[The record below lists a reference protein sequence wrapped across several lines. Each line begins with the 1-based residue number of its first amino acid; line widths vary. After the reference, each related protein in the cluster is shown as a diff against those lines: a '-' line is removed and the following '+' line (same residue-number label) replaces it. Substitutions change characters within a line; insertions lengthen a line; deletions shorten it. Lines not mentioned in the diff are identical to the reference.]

1 MELPSVDSTEVDR
14 GAPTIADSK
23 DATPHVAA
31 DEVHSKGAT
40 PNIADDEVH
49 SKGATPHIADDEAVH
64 SFLRSLTPRFPDY
77 EVHSFLHCSMSCVA
91 DDKAI
96 HFFLQFSTP
105 HISDDEVHSVFL
117 SLPQSR

>member
-1 MELPSVDSTEVDR
+1 MELLPVDSTEVDR
-14 GAPTIADSK
+14 VAPTIADSK

-31 DEVHSKGAT
+31 DEVHSKDAT
-40 PNIADDEVH
+40 PNIADE
-49 SKGATPHIADDEAVH
+49 EAVH
-64 SFLRSLTPRFPDY
+64 SFLRRLTPRFPDY